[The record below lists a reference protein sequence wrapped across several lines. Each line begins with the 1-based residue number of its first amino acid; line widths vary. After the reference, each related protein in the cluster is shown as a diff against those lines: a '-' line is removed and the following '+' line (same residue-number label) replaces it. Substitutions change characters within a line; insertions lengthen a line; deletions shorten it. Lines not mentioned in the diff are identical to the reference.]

1 MSNDVVLRTRGLTKR
16 FGKRCAVDGLD
27 LEVKRGQAYGFLGPN
42 GAGKTTTIRMLVG
55 LVRPSSGDAEILGV
69 SIRRRTQSLRRIGA
83 LVETPAFYEHLSGE
97 YNLDLLA
104 ALSGGATRERI
115 RQVLDTVGLL
125 DRKGDKVRTY
135 SHGMKQRLGIA
146 NALLPQPELLI
157 LDEPASGLDPEG
169 LREVRDLIRRLGA
182 EENLTIFLSSH
193 LLHDVEQTCTHVGII
208 REGRLLVSGS
218 VGELLG
224 SEKQTA
230 TITVDDP
237 QRASE
242 ILAGRPFVTVAA
254 ISEESLSVVADPDRL
269 GDINAALVS
278 EGLRVSALVP
288 ERTSLEQMYLRIA
301 GGEDTG

>member
-1 MSNDVVLRTRGLTKR
+1 MSNDVALRTRGLTKR
-16 FGKRCAVDGLD
+16 FGKRRAVDGLD
-27 LEVKRGQAYGFLGPN
+27 LEVKRGQVYGFLGPN

-69 SIRRRTQSLRRIGA
+69 SVRRRVQSLRRIGA

-97 YNLDLLA
+97 RNLDLLA

-157 LDEPASGLDPEG
+157 LDEPANGLDPEG

-208 REGRLLVSGS
+208 REGHLLVSGS
-218 VGELLG
+218 VAEMLG
-224 SEKQTA
+224 SETQTA

-237 QRASE
+237 ERACE
-242 ILAGRPFVTVAA
+242 ILAGQPFVTVAA
-254 ISEESLSVVADPDRL
+254 INEEGLRVVADSDRL
-269 GDINAALVS
+269 GDVNAALVS

-288 ERTSLEQMYLRIA
+288 ERTSLEEMYLRIA
-301 GGEDTG
+301 AGEGRG

>member
-69 SIRRRTQSLRRIGA
+69 SIRRRIQSLRRIGA

-97 YNLDLLA
+97 CNLDLLA

-115 RQVLDTVGLL
+115 RQVLDAVGLL

-146 NALLPQPELLI
+146 NALLPRPELLI

-208 REGRLLVSGS
+208 REGQLLVSGS

-224 SEKQTA
+224 SETQTA

-242 ILAGRPFVTVAA
+242 ILAGQPFVTVTA
-254 ISEESLSVVADPDRL
+254 ISEEGLSVVADSDRL

-288 ERTSLEQMYLRIA
+288 ERTSLEEMYLRIA
-301 GGEDTG
+301 AGDGSG